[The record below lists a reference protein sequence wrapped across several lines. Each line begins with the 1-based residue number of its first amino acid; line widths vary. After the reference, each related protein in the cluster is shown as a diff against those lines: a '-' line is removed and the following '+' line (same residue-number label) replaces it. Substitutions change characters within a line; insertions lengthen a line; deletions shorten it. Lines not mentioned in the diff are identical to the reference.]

1 MNAHSVL
8 ISAIQTC
15 LITKLMTN
23 ARSKIASSTDN
34 RFGAS
39 ASAPSASLE
48 AAEPEGKERTS
59 RAEKARAILRAAAKV
74 FAQSGYFNAKVSD
87 VAREAG
93 VADGTV
99 YLYFKNKDDL
109 LSSIFSTAME
119 EFLTR
124 ARAELAEVLDPGERL
139 RRFAH
144 LHLTLLE
151 QERDMAVVFQV
162 ELRQSTK
169 FMEQFSTTYLA
180 DYFKV
185 IREII
190 EDGQRRGLFRAQ
202 LNPQVVTKVIF
213 GALDEMATNWILS
226 HNQYK
231 LTAMVEPVLDILL
244 NGVSSAP
251 TPANG

>member
-1 MNAHSVL
+1 MTQAHRKLASH
-8 ISAIQTC
+8 SA
-15 LITKLMTN
+15 L
-23 ARSKIASSTDN
+23 AA
-34 RFGAS
+34 A
-39 ASAPSASLE
+39 APAVT
-48 AAEPEGKERTS
+48 KERNG

-74 FAQSGYFNAKVSD
+74 FAQAGYFNAKVAD
-87 VAREAG
+87 VARAAG

-109 LSSIFSTAME
+109 LSSIFNTTME
-119 EFLTR
+119 EFLSR
-124 ARAELAEVLDPGERL
+124 ARSELAQVLDPRERL

-202 LNPQVVTKVIF
+202 LNPQIVTKVLF

-244 NGVSSAP
+244 NGVSAP
-251 TPANG
+251 PPVVSVARP